1 VAKESQHTDHQQ
13 NRAAQYDIDLCQ
25 RASHFSLAALPF
37 ARDSDSVAEFRG
49 A

>member
-1 VAKESQHTDHQQ
+1 VAKESHDADHNQDCS
-13 NRAAQYDIDLCQ
+13 AQYDIDLCQ
-25 RASHFSLAALPF
+25 RAAHFSLAALPF